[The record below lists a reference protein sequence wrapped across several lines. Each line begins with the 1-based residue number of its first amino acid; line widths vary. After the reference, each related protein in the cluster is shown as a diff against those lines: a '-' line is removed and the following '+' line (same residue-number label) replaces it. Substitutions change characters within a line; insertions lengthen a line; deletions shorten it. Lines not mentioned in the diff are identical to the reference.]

1 MDRYGNDLPSWVT
14 TPTANEEYCR
24 LQDQEKQ
31 NAEAAARERIEE
43 QNAPLIANLQELTEQ
58 TRKQNEPVIANLQE
72 LIAKT
77 QEQNRLLQEENE
89 RQKQEVAHA
98 REQEQIAFKAAKR
111 ARRDFWITTAISI
124 VAVSISIV
132 ALFLK

>member
-24 LQDQEKQ
+24 LQDQEKRD
-31 NAEAAARERIEE
+31 AEAATRKRMEE
-43 QNAPLIANLQELTEQ
+43 QNAPLIENLQELTEQ
-58 TRKQNEPVIANLQE
+58 TRKQNEPLIENLQE

-98 REQEQIAFKAAKR
+98 REQEQIALKAAKR
-111 ARRDFWITTAISI
+111 ARRDFWITSAFSVLMIILMI
-124 VAVSISIV
+124 VQ
-132 ALFLK
+132 LLLR

>member
-14 TPTANEEYCR
+14 TPEAYAEYCK

-31 NAEAAARERIEE
+31 DAEAAVRERIKE
-43 QNAPLIANLQELTEQ
+43 QNAPLVANLQELIGQ
-58 TRKQNEPVIANLQE
+58 TQKQNEPVIANLQE
-72 LIAKT
+72 LIAKM

-98 REQEQIAFKAAKR
+98 REQEQKALEETKR
-111 ARRDFWITTAISI
+111 ARRDFWITTALSI
-124 VAVSISIV
+124 VAIIV
-132 ALFLK
+132 AVIALFLK